1 MCFRR
6 IFIELLIAA
15 IFVSV
20 SLFAYRTWLHPGA
33 QSMRLTMNQKKW
45 LDGYSGET
53 TQQLIAFE
61 GEYRVDS
68 IVLAF
73 EQAIGQKSVR
83 AGETALTADERIVV
97 AIEALERE
105 VNNGGYS
112 QFFINSSREYT
123 STIVDS
129 LTRIGCPKTA
139 EITEAAVRALGLH
152 ELSDASIELEM
163 EKEDPQRHAAL
174 QSCDQRYFKESEP
187 IADHLFAYI
196 KTHQDTIRL

>member
-1 MCFRR
+1 
-6 IFIELLIAA
+6 
-15 IFVSV
+15 
-20 SLFAYRTWLHPGA
+20 
-33 QSMRLTMNQKKW
+33 MNQKKW

-53 TQQLIAFE
+53 TEQLIAFE
-61 GEYRVDS
+61 GEYRIDS

-73 EQAIGQKSVR
+73 EQAIR
-83 AGETALTADERIVV
+83 AGETALAGDERIVV

-123 STIVDS
+123 SIIVDS

-139 EITEAAVRALGLH
+139 EITEEAVRALGLH
-152 ELSDASIELEM
+152 EHSDASIEVEM
-163 EKEDPQRHAAL
+163 EKEDPQRDAAL
-174 QSCDQRYFKESEP
+174 QSCDQRYFKEAEP

-196 KTHQDTIRL
+196 KTHQDSIRL

>member
-1 MCFRR
+1 MRFRR

-33 QSMRLTMNQKKW
+33 QSMRLSMNQKKW

-83 AGETALTADERIVV
+83 AGETALTADERFV
-97 AIEALERE
+97 
-105 VNNGGYS
+105 
-112 QFFINSSREYT
+112 
-123 STIVDS
+123 
-129 LTRIGCPKTA
+129 
-139 EITEAAVRALGLH
+139 
-152 ELSDASIELEM
+152 M